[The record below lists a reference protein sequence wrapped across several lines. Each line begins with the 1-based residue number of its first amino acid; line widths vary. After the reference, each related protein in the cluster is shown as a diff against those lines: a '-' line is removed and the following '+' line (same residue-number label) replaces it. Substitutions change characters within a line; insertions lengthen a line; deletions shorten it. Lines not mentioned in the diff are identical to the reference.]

1 MDPVH
6 DADAYLNR
14 SMGVQRRPSC
24 ISQAR
29 LRIVSG
35 DGLATKLQDRWGMS
49 MIDDITERSVH
60 FLFHWFGWH
69 WAMSGDGMIWDAL
82 LSID

>member
-1 MDPVH
+1 
-6 DADAYLNR
+6 
-14 SMGVQRRPSC
+14 
-24 ISQAR
+24 
-29 LRIVSG
+29 
-35 DGLATKLQDRWGMS
+35 MS